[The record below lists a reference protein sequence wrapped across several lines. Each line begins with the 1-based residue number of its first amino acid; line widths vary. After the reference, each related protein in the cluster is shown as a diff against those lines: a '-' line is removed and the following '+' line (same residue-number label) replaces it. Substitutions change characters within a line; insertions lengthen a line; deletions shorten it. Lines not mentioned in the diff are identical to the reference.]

1 MKGAEILIDG
11 LIKEGVDTIFGY
23 PGGVVI
29 PVFDVL
35 YSTREINFILTRHE
49 QGAAHA
55 ADGYARSTGKT
66 GVCLVTS
73 GPGATN
79 TITGIATAKLDSIPM
94 VIITGQVATSK
105 IGTDAFQETD
115 MSGLTRSICKHNYL
129 VNHVSELPQ
138 VIKEA
143 FFIANT
149 GRPGPVSID
158 LPVDVVNDVLP
169 DYKYPETI
177 DLPGYKPTLKGHIN
191 QIKKLAEAIK
201 NAEKPLLYSGGG
213 IVSSSAHNNLLQF
226 ISKTNI
232 PVITTL
238 MGLGSIPYD
247 HPRFVGM
254 PGMHGVAAANY
265 AITECDLLISVG
277 ARFDDR
283 ITGPTDSF
291 AKQAKIAHVDIDPAE
306 IGKVIKTDIPVVGDA
321 AYVLDKLMELVDD
334 TEFVEWNSRMSELK
348 MEYPLNYNQEENK
361 QILPQYAIDT
371 INKYTTDDAIVVTDV
386 GQHQMWSAQF
396 IKYKKP
402 RTFLSS
408 GGLGT
413 MGFGLPAAMGA
424 QVANPDKMVVSISGD
439 GGFQMNI
446 QELATLAIN
455 NIPVKNVVI
464 NNTYLGMVR
473 QWQDLFW
480 DGKYSQTCLTQA
492 HGCPQSCKG
501 PNGNCP
507 AVYWPNFIG
516 VAEANGVKGFRVEKP
531 EELEAT
537 FKEAFAHPGPVVI
550 EVMVD
555 KLVNV
560 YPMIPAGKKNDE
572 ILFGDE
578 K

>member
-11 LIKEGVDTIFGY
+11 LIREGVDTIFGY

-35 YSTREINFILTRHE
+35 YSTKEINFILTRHE

-129 VNHVSELPQ
+129 VNKVEELPH
-138 VIKEA
+138 ILKES
-143 FFIANT
+143 FYIANT

-158 LPVDVVNDVLP
+158 LPVDVVKAELP

-177 DLPGYKPTLKGHIN
+177 DLPGYKPVVKGHKN

-201 NAEKPLLYSGGG
+201 NAEKPLLYTGGG
-213 IVSSSAHNNLLQF
+213 IISSSAHNNLLQF

-247 HPRFVGM
+247 HPCFVGM

-265 AITECDLLISVG
+265 ALTECDLLISVG

-283 ITGPTDSF
+283 ITGPVDSF
-291 AKQAKIAHVDIDPAE
+291 ASQAIIAHVDIDPAE
-306 IGKVIKTDIPVVGDA
+306 IGKVVKTDIPCVGDA
-321 AYVLDKLMELVDD
+321 NYVLEKLMEYCDESEYVN
-334 TEFVEWNSRMSELK
+334 WNSRMSELK
-348 MEYPLNYNQEENK
+348 MEYPLHYKQEPNK

-371 INKYTTDDAIVVTDV
+371 INKFTTDDAIIVTDV

-396 IKYKKP
+396 IKQKKP

-424 QVANPDKMVVSISGD
+424 QVANPDKLVVAISGD
-439 GGFQMNI
+439 GGIQMNI
-446 QELATLAIN
+446 QELATCAIN
-455 NIPVKNVVI
+455 NIPVKTVVI

-480 DGKYSQTCLTQA
+480 NGNYSQTCLTQA
-492 HGCPQSCKG
+492 HGCPTGCKG

-507 AVYWPNFIG
+507 KVYWPNLTK
-516 VAEANGVKGFRVEKP
+516 VAEANGVRGFRVEKP

-537 FKEAFAHPGPVVI
+537 FKEAFAHPGPVLI

-560 YPMIPAGKKNDE
+560 YPMIPAGGKNNE
-572 ILFGDE
+572 IIFGDE